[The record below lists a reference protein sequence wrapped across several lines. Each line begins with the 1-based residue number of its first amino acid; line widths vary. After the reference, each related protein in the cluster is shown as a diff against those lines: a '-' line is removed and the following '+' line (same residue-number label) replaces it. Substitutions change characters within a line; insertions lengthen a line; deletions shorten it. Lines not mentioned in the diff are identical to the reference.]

1 MACIWR
7 FTELIFENFQYSAIL
22 YHINPLNLQNLISKS
37 NNNSIIIACCT
48 FGIYN
53 DDTCTCTLN
62 TCRHLHVHV
71 VIIPSPR

>member
-1 MACIWR
+1 M
-7 FTELIFENFQYSAIL
+7 Y
-22 YHINPLNLQNLISKS
+22 
-37 NNNSIIIACCT
+37 CT

-62 TCRHLHVHV
+62 TCSHVHV